1 MLTIID
7 SGHESAERN
16 MEIDQQLLLSL
27 YQHTKPILRFYDW
40 KQPSA
45 TFGYF
50 SSPESLLNVQ
60 AAKEYGLQLARR
72 PTGGGLLFHE
82 FDFTFSFL
90 LPATHPLFSLNTLEN
105 YRLVNQIVANAIQK
119 YLHIEKPLE
128 LLCCQKIPNQS
139 TSQSKELRNFCM
151 AIPTVYDVVSNG
163 RKLAGAAQRRT
174 KLGFL
179 HQGSIS
185 LQLPS
190 DDFLK
195 RILLPG
201 SIAEAMKTCS
211 YPLLETACSLEGQT
225 TAKKI
230 LKGLVSKEFTSFLLP
245 REMRYM
251 S

>member
-1 MLTIID
+1 MD
-7 SGHESAERN
+7 SGHQTAEKN
-16 MEIDQQLLLSL
+16 MGIDQQLLLSL
-27 YQHTKPILRFYDW
+27 DQHNNPILRFYDW
-40 KQPSA
+40 INPSA

-50 SSPESLLNVQ
+50 SSPESLLNME
-60 AAKEYGLQLARR
+60 ASKDYGLQLAKR

-90 LPATHPLFSLNTLEN
+90 LPTTHPQFSLNTLDN
-105 YRLVNQIVANAIQK
+105 YRLVNQIVANAIQQ
-119 YLHIEKPLE
+119 YLYYERPLE
-128 LLCCQKIPNQS
+128 LLCGPSIPPENR
-139 TSQSKELRNFCM
+139 SQDKELRNFCM

-185 LQLPS
+185 LKLPS

-201 SIAEAMKTCS
+201 TSIADAMKTCS
-211 YPLLETACSLEGQT
+211 YPLLDASHSLTEQEAVKG
-225 TAKKI
+225 A
-230 LKGLVSKEFTSFLLP
+230 LKGLLSKEFTSFLQA
-245 REMRYM
+245 
-251 S
+251 